1 MAFCRNCGTSLNEAT
16 KFCGA
21 CGAPSGDG
29 SPAVARDSNP
39 AAGAPAKPGMSS
51 AMKILLTLFGIFV
64 FVVLL
69 GVGGLFYAG
78 YRVHQ
83 KVQEV
88 SQTSADPDTLLKQL
102 SKTLPNS
109 VANSLPNPAGQTP
122 ANPSQPA
129 SAAQQDPVPIKL
141 EARHINKQDGQCALF
156 TKEELTQVLG
166 DTFTHADAD
175 DTGCTYKGDAP
186 RQWVRTEISW
196 RGGRKLVGNVK
207 DAYEFLLKR
216 QPAKSIPQ
224 QPFPG
229 VGDEAF
235 VNFINVVTARKGDVG
250 VTVDLRYYHDSED
263 LTKQISN
270 AALGRVAGT

>member
-1 MAFCRNCGTSLNEAT
+1 
-16 KFCGA
+16 
-21 CGAPSGDG
+21 
-29 SPAVARDSNP
+29 
-39 AAGAPAKPGMSS
+39 MSS

-83 KVQEV
+83 KAHEV
-88 SQTSADPDTLLKQL
+88 SQIAADPSTLLNEL
-102 SKTLPNS
+102 AKTLPNS
-109 VANSLPNPAGQTP
+109 GANSLPNPGGQTP
-122 ANPSQPA
+122 GNPPQPN
-129 SAAQQDPVPIKL
+129 SAAQQDTAPIKL
-141 EARHINKQDGQCALF
+141 EVRHINKQDGQCALF

-186 RQWVRTEISW
+186 RQWVRTEIVW
-196 RGGRKLVGNVK
+196 RGGRKMVGSVK

-235 VNFINVVTARKGDVG
+235 LSFINVVKARKGDVG
-250 VTVDLRYYHDSED
+250 VTIDLRYYHDSED